1 MQQSVIDAHQSA
13 RLLRAA
19 DEPSEELGFLLR
31 QLELPKEA
39 RPRSPET
46 LTAAGMDGNL
56 ELGQF
61 LDART
66 DSQAV
71 HRFARR
77 GKKICEGLKH

>member
-46 LTAAGMDGNL
+46 LTAAEWM
-56 ELGQF
+56 
-61 LDART
+61 AT
-66 DSQAV
+66 WS
-71 HRFARR
+71 
-77 GKKICEGLKH
+77 